1 MDEPPELQDVGHWRM
16 AVWAL
21 RAGYAGL
28 AVGIVGV
35 VALATG
41 STPWVLAV
49 GVVIWLAAAAVTL
62 TGVVRARQ
70 ELPEPRPGWWS
81 MRFILIHDTV
91 HARSTAA
98 RS

>member
-1 MDEPPELQDVGHWRM
+1 
-16 AVWAL
+16 
-21 RAGYAGL
+21 
-28 AVGIVGV
+28 VGV
-35 VALATG
+35 VVLATG

>member
-1 MDEPPELQDVGHWRM
+1 M
-16 AVWAL
+16 AVCAL

-35 VALATG
+35 IALATG

-49 GVVIWLAAAAVTL
+49 GVVIWLAAAAATL

-81 MRFILIHDTV
+81 MRFMLIRDTV